1 MQKELFSWILC
12 SFCGSS
18 EHQVEHM
25 IKGPGLVYICDG
37 CIELAAEIITEAKLK
52 REQSNEPIVPG
63 TTSSDSSDRSAR

>member
-1 MQKELFSWILC
+1 M
-12 SFCGSS
+12 
-18 EHQVEHM
+18 EHM